1 MEPEYDVIILGAG
14 ISGLSAAKLLHAR
27 GLNVLVLEARSR
39 VGGRTYTK
47 RDPDFQYADMG
58 GSYIGPSQKRISKLA
73 NELGL
78 NLYKVNDNERS
89 IFMDK
94 GKIMPYREFPRVYN
108 PLALMDFI
116 SFWRTVDEC
125 CMQVPLSA
133 PWDCPRAVEWDG
145 ITSQE
150 FIDRHCWTRFTKAS
164 AESMIRMTF
173 AIEPRDMSF
182 LFFLWYTRSGGN
194 AYTHMATSNGAQDS
208 KIVGG
213 SMQVAERIADNLG
226 SDHVMLNKPVSKVT
240 QHDDGTVTVATLGGS
255 SYSCSF
261 VISAVPQ
268 ALIGRIT
275 FSPPL
280 PSLRNQLIQRIPM
293 GSCIKVLL
301 YYKTPFWRKLDFCG
315 DLWGTDLM
323 AEAHD
328 DTKPDGSYPALV
340 GFLNADNARKYCMET
355 PEKRANMVAGFYS
368 KVFKSDEALY
378 PVASVEQ
385 NWMAEQYSGG
395 CYMGATPPGT
405 LTTLGKV
412 IRTPVGKVY
421 FAGTETATRWSG
433 YMDGAVQA
441 GERAA
446 REVLCANGML
456 RQDEIWEPE
465 PDPENDGVTYNPFA
479 DSLFLR
485 MVPSVPAFLKFTG
498 GALALGAVASVL
510 YLHRNRLPQL
520 FPN

>member
-1 MEPEYDVIILGAG
+1 MAPQYDVIVLGAG
-14 ISGLSAAKLLHAR
+14 VSGLSAAKLLNAQ
-27 GLNVLVLEARSR
+27 GQNVLVLEARDR

-47 RDPDFQYADMG
+47 RDPSFQYADMG

-78 NLYKVNDNERS
+78 NLHQVNDNERAV
-89 IFMDK
+89 FMDK
-94 GKIMPYREFPRVYN
+94 GKVLAYRDFPRIYN
-108 PLALMDFI
+108 PFALMDFNH
-116 SFWRTVDEC
+116 FWRTVDNYC
-125 CMQVPLSA
+125 RQVPLSA
-133 PWDCPRAVEWDG
+133 PWDCPRATEWDS
-145 ITSQE
+145 ITTQE
-150 FIDRHCWTRFTKAS
+150 FINKTCWTRFTKAS
-164 AESMIRMTF
+164 AEAMIRMTF
-173 AIEPRDMSF
+173 ANEPRDMSF
-182 LFFLWYTRSGGN
+182 LFFLWYNRSGGN
-194 AYTHMATSNGAQDS
+194 AYTHMATSDGAQES

-213 SMQVAERIADNLG
+213 SMQVTERIADILG
-226 SDHVMLNKPVSKVT
+226 TDHVLLNKPVSKVT
-240 QHDDGTVTVATLGGS
+240 QHEDGSITVATLDGD
-255 SYSCSF
+255 SYNCAH

-280 PSLRNQLIQRIPM
+280 PSLRNQFIQRIPM

-301 YYKTPFWRKLDFCG
+301 YYKTPFWRELDFCG
-315 DLWGTDLM
+315 DLCGTELL

-355 PEKRANMVAGFYS
+355 PEKRASMVAEVYS
-368 KVFKSDEALY
+368 KVFKSNQALN
-378 PVASVEQ
+378 PVATVEQ

-395 CYMGATPPGT
+395 CYMGATAPGV
-405 LTTLGKV
+405 LTTMGRV

-446 REVLCANGML
+446 REVLCAKGML
-456 RQDEIWEPE
+456 NENEIWEPE
-465 PDPENDGVTYNPFA
+465 PDPENDGVTNNPYA
-479 DSLFLR
+479 NSLFLR
-485 MVPSVPAFLKFTG
+485 TVPSVSTFLKLVG
-498 GALALGAVASVL
+498 GSVTIGTVAALL
-510 YLHRNRLPQL
+510 YLHKDRVSQL
-520 FPN
+520 FSK